1 MNRKNFFWTL
11 RYSLIN
17 ITYFAAFCTIHAYA
31 AVYLLAN
38 GFSNTQ
44 VGILLAVANIISA
57 VFQPLIAGVIDK
69 PGPLTNRRFILISVL
84 IIFAGSLL
92 LLFFNESKAFIFVIY
107 ALIYMIQFSYQPV
120 VLALNFEYQKAGC
133 PIYFGLARGLGS
145 ASFAVTSAFI
155 GGFVERQGVNVLLWV
170 NIITMVLSAV
180 IVFTFK
186 KPKEAGST
194 SSGASAG
201 SEATKTN
208 TSGSPTATAHNKIS
222 DFARTYPAFM
232 LFLVGT
238 ICFFFAHNM
247 INDFMIQIIRGLGG
261 GEKELGYSN
270 FLQAILELPV
280 MALIGFVL
288 KKIVSRKLLVFS
300 GAAFFVKMIV
310 LMTAGSMAMYYFS
323 QSFQL
328 FAYAVFVP
336 AAAYYV
342 SETMEELDQ
351 VKGQAYITSAIT
363 IGGVFSNL
371 ISGVILDNLGINP
384 MLLTG
389 TTVCGIGVVI
399 AFIAMKKLPH
409 NTQKAVETEVDEN
422 QPEIWDLYDRNG
434 NRTGETF
441 VRKPGNYKDIPDGRY
456 HLGVDIL
463 ALHEDGT
470 YLLTKR
476 SDDKDVYPGFWEASA
491 GGAAKSGEEPL
502 EAATRELLEETGLTA
517 DSMELVNVLFK
528 DSNSHAM
535 FYSYL
540 AHVSGD
546 KNRVTLQEGETTAFK
561 WVDRQGFLE
570 YVDSDKSIVSHNQR
584 YEKYIQSIR

>member
-1 MNRKNFFWTL
+1 MNRNKFLWTF

-17 ITYFAAFCTIHAYA
+17 VTYFAAFCTVHAYA

-38 GFSNTQ
+38 GFTNTQ
-44 VGILLAVANIISA
+44 VGILLALANIISA
-57 VFQPLIAGVIDK
+57 VFQPVIAGVIDK
-69 PGPLTNRRFILISVL
+69 PGPLTNRRFILFSVVMIL
-84 IIFAGSLL
+84 AGSVA
-92 LLFFNESKAFIFVIY
+92 LLFFHQNKVFIFIVY
-107 ALIYMIQFSYQPV
+107 ALIYLIQFSYQPV
-120 VLALNFEYQKAGC
+120 ILALCFEYQKAGC

-145 ASFAVTSAFI
+145 ASFAVTSAFV
-155 GGFVERQGVNVLLWV
+155 GGFVAKSGVNVLLYV
-170 NIITMVLSAV
+170 NIASMILSAL

-186 KPKEAGST
+186 KPKEIVIAGENDGAGSQN
-194 SSGASAG
+194 SQGAQLEKVAV
-201 SEATKTN
+201 
-208 TSGSPTATAHNKIS
+208 AHNKIS

-288 KKIVSRKLLVFS
+288 KKIASRWMLVFS
-300 GAAFFVKMIV
+300 GAAFFVKMVV
-310 LMTAGSMAMYYFS
+310 LMAAGNLAVYYFS

-371 ISGVILDNLGINP
+371 ISGVILDQLGINP

-389 TTVCGIGVVI
+389 TIVCGVGVII
-399 AFIAMKKLPH
+399 AFVAMKKLPH
-409 NTQKAVETEVDEN
+409 NTQK
-422 QPEIWDLYDRNG
+422 I
-434 NRTGETF
+434 
-441 VRKPGNYKDIPDGRY
+441 
-456 HLGVDIL
+456 
-463 ALHEDGT
+463 
-470 YLLTKR
+470 
-476 SDDKDVYPGFWEASA
+476 
-491 GGAAKSGEEPL
+491 
-502 EAATRELLEETGLTA
+502 
-517 DSMELVNVLFK
+517 
-528 DSNSHAM
+528 
-535 FYSYL
+535 
-540 AHVSGD
+540 
-546 KNRVTLQEGETTAFK
+546 
-561 WVDRQGFLE
+561 
-570 YVDSDKSIVSHNQR
+570 
-584 YEKYIQSIR
+584 

>member
-1 MNRKNFFWTL
+1 MNRKPFLWTL

-44 VGILLAVANIISA
+44 VGILLAVANIVSA

-69 PGPLTNRRFILISVL
+69 PGPLTNRRFILVSVL

-92 LLFFNESKAFIFVIY
+92 LLFFNKSKAFIFAIY

-155 GGFVERQGVNVLLWV
+155 GGMVAKQGVNVLLWV

-186 KPKEAGST
+186 KPEETGAG
-194 SSGASAG
+194 GSAV
-201 SEATKTN
+201 SEPAKTQAAAN
-208 TSGSPTATAHNKIS
+208 NGTAATAHNKIS
-222 DFARTYPAFM
+222 DFAKTYPAFM

-288 KKIVSRKLLVFS
+288 KKIASRKLLVFS
-300 GAAFFVKMIV
+300 GAAFFIKMII
-310 LMTAGSMAMYYFS
+310 LMTAGNMAMYYFS

-389 TTVCGIGVVI
+389 TTVCGLGVVI

-409 NTQKAVETEVDEN
+409 NTQKAVKVEATEN

-528 DSNSHAM
+528 DDGSHAM

-570 YVDSDKSIVSHNQR
+570 YVDSDKAIVSHNQR
-584 YEKYIQSIR
+584 FEKYIQSIR